1 MKKRLLG
8 IFLVVAMSASLIAC
22 GETSKENKV
31 DVVSETETV
40 EATPEP
46 TVIETEEP
54 QQEIIS
60 EEKTETVEETIV
72 PESTDVEEA
81 QLVEDTIESDAPTY
95 TYTDIDA
102 TKYAKSTV
110 NVRDLPDTSGNKV
123 GSLSTNDEIHI
134 DGQCNETGWY
144 RFEYNGNVA
153 YVSNSYLVDKKVEVS
168 SPAETP
174 SNGGGQSSGKHWYD
188 GYEMYTW
195 YDMGSYYMFIIPDNT
210 EEASHYFNDT
220 YYISD
225 ILKERY
231 PDKNVTSSTGFLDR
245 SSGGVHAIMW
255 DTFYMKDGKPNWEKG
270 KYLWD

>member
-40 EATPEP
+40 EVTPEP

-60 EEKTETVEETIV
+60 EEKTEIVEETIV

-81 QLVEDTIESDAPTY
+81 QLVEDTIESETPAY
-95 TYTDIDA
+95 TYTDIDV

-123 GSLSTNDEIHI
+123 GSLSANDEIHI
-134 DGQCNETGWY
+134 NGQCNETGWY

-153 YVSNSYLVDKKVEVS
+153 YVSNGYLVDEKVEVS

-174 SNGGGQSSGKHWYD
+174 SNGRNNQSNVFPYALHTVYYDANLNAKYYYVRENDNFGVYSQSVYDECKAYNDSVGLSKTIFEDTQWKESGQRVYI
-188 GYEMYTW
+188 
-195 YDMGSYYMFIIPDNT
+195 YYPT
-210 EEASHYFNDT
+210 SHY
-220 YYISD
+220 
-225 ILKERY
+225 
-231 PDKNVTSSTGFLDR
+231 
-245 SSGGVHAIMW
+245 
-255 DTFYMKDGKPNWEKG
+255 
-270 KYLWD
+270 